1 MPGLPRR
8 LVVTR
13 YHQRGLVWIAPW
25 RLRVAVIV
33 CGARVFAEELRVKRY
48 LRATCLSIG
57 AALMVSIAILTQ
69 PSPGA
74 LAQAQPSPSP
84 SPAAPA
90 AAPAASP
97 VASPASTSPAP
108 RAGGFPMAVAVPLL
122 AGGAAAVGAGAY
134 LLRRRRS

>member
-1 MPGLPRR
+1 
-8 LVVTR
+8 
-13 YHQRGLVWIAPW
+13 
-25 RLRVAVIV
+25 
-33 CGARVFAEELRVKRY
+33 VKRY

-69 PSPGA
+69 PSPGV
-74 LAQAQPSPSP
+74 LAQTPPAPSPSP
-84 SPAAPA
+84 

-97 VASPASTSPAP
+97 VASPASTTTPP
-108 RAGGFPMAVAVPLL
+108 RAGGFPMGVAVPLV

>member
-1 MPGLPRR
+1 M
-8 LVVTR
+8 
-13 YHQRGLVWIAPW
+13 
-25 RLRVAVIV
+25 
-33 CGARVFAEELRVKRY
+33 KRY

-84 SPAAPA
+84 

-97 VASPASTSPAP
+97 VASPASTAPAP
-108 RAGGFPMAVAVPLL
+108 RAGGFPMALAVPLL
-122 AGGAAAVGAGAY
+122 GGGVAAVGAGAY
-134 LLRRRRS
+134 LLRRRRR